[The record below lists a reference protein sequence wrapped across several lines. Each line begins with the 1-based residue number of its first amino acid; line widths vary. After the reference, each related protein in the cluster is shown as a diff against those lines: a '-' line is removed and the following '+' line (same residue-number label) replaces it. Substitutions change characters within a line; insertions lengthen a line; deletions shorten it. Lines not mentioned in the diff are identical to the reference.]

1 MPALIPSLC
10 SGDPAQTGE
19 MTGYTVPL
27 ELGEAG
33 VCGRPNAL
41 IKNLAPLTPSREW
54 VRWGRILVQMSA
66 FDVRRDKAALFQRV
80 QGPPDHH
87 SRRKQPEQAWSIAKR
102 SRPEQHH
109 TLDPR
114 AVHRIE
120 RCPEAFEDRVIARV
134 DSYID

>member
-66 FDVRRDKAALFQRV
+66 HHPEPTLGIPPSPQLYSFLGPLRVAPLVAEGVEFIGGNVPGVRL
-80 QGPPDHH
+80 
-87 SRRKQPEQAWSIAKR
+87 RRR
-102 SRPEQHH
+102 
-109 TLDPR
+109 
-114 AVHRIE
+114 
-120 RCPEAFEDRVIARV
+120 
-134 DSYID
+134 